1 MTLKH
6 LEERSAYEERYDEAT
21 ITQCRRIEDLFL
33 SPEIQ
38 EKHLPDGSGFP
49 DRIMPL
55 QLFHLTGERYLER
68 EKRINE
74 WMQRDRQRDLLLEQA
89 HPPLIRC
96 PSCEQLM
103 ECIHTSLHY
112 GFEDNETDRLE
123 FFLGCKPCKQSRHVY
138 ENGREIIREPIL
150 CEKCNR
156 ETESE
161 RVERDGKRYYVRT
174 CKHCG
179 HTEETLSVLDEEEKA
194 PTQEEIDRFKRDKQR
209 FCISDQQSKRYVE
222 WNKRMKELEKQK
234 EEHLLNMD
242 LYDTLKETKKLTIAS
257 LEQLLTKALKKA
269 GFADLRISMPVS
281 GREIMLDFSVR
292 DLKVDRDEHESRKV
306 LEKAIE
312 GVVGDTNWAL
322 SDYVSYRLGLLSGH
336 LRGCETEPDLE
347 KLVRSRMKSKGKK
360 RAASSLADVQ

>member
-1 MTLKH
+1 M
-6 LEERSAYEERYDEAT
+6 
-21 ITQCRRIEDLFL
+21 
-33 SPEIQ
+33 
-38 EKHLPDGSGFP
+38 
-49 DRIMPL
+49 
-55 QLFHLTGERYLER
+55 
-68 EKRINE
+68 
-74 WMQRDRQRDLLLEQA
+74 
-89 HPPLIRC
+89 
-96 PSCEQLM
+96 
-103 ECIHTSLHY
+103 
-112 GFEDNETDRLE
+112 
-123 FFLGCKPCKQSRHVY
+123 
-138 ENGREIIREPIL
+138 
-150 CEKCNR
+150 
-156 ETESE
+156 
-161 RVERDGKRYYVRT
+161 ERDGKRYYVRT

>member
-21 ITQCRRIEDLFL
+21 VAQCRRIEDLFL
-33 SPEIQ
+33 SPEMQ

-55 QLFHLTGERYLER
+55 QLFQMTSERYLER
-68 EKRINE
+68 EKRISE
-74 WMQRDRQRDLLLEQA
+74 WMQRDRQRDTLLEQA

-96 PSCEQLM
+96 PSCKQLM
-103 ECIHTSLHY
+103 KCIHTSLHY
-112 GFEDNETDRLE
+112 GFEDNEPDRLE
-123 FFLGCKPCKQSRHVY
+123 FFLGCQSCKESRHVY
-138 ENGREIIREPIL
+138 ENGREIIRKPIL

-161 RVERDGKRYYVRT
+161 RVEKDGKRYYVRT

-194 PTQEEIDRFKRDKQR
+194 PTQEEIDRFNRDKQR
-209 FCISDQQSKRYVE
+209 FCISEQQAKRYVE
-222 WNKRMKELEKQK
+222 WTKRMKELEKQK

-242 LYDTLKETKKLTIAS
+242 LYDTLKETKKLTIAA
-257 LEQLLTKALKKA
+257 LEQVLIKAFKKA
-269 GFADLRISMPVS
+269 DFADLRITMSPDR
-281 GREIMLDFSVR
+281 GIMLDFSVR
-292 DLKVDRDEHESRKV
+292 DLKIDRNEQESRKA
-306 LEKAIE
+306 LERAIE
-312 GVVGDTNWAL
+312 DAVGDTNWAL
-322 SDYVSYRLGLLSGH
+322 SEYVSYRLGLLSGH
-336 LRGCETEPDLE
+336 IRGYEAEPDLE

-360 RAASSLADVQ
+360 RVAPSLAEMQ